1 MQEPPGGQVGAV
13 MVVGGGI
20 AGMQAS
26 LDLADAGFK
35 VYLVE
40 KEPAIGGHMAQLDK
54 TFPTNDCA
62 MCTISPKLVEVGCHR
77 NIELLTGTEVLA
89 LDGAAGDFTCTI
101 TQTARHVDPSKCT
114 GCGDCARVCPVSL
127 PDRFNEGL
135 STRRAAFKLYPQAT
149 PTAYAIEKRGVAPCR
164 DSCPAGQRAQGYIAM
179 IREGRYRDAQRAIA
193 EDNPFPAI
201 CGRICDRR
209 CETACNRGKADA
221 PVNIRGLKRFVADWA
236 AAQPPQPVEPAPR
249 KYPERVAIAGA
260 GPCGLTA
267 AQDLCKLGYGVVVY
281 EALPVAGGMLRVGVP
296 EFRLSAAIVEREVQA
311 ILDLG
316 VELRLGSRVDDPSGL
331 LAAGYAAVLV
341 AVGAHVGVRLPIPG
355 ANLQG
360 VMVNTDFL
368 REVRLGRAPDLAG
381 KRVLVLGGG
390 NVAIDVARTAV
401 RLRAAEVRMA
411 CIEEREQMPAHPW
424 EVEAAE
430 AEGVLLDPGCSFERI
445 LDDGAGG
452 AAGVECKKVSSA
464 EFDEKRRLRLE
475 TYPGTE
481 HVIPCDIAIFS
492 VGQRAGLAFPPEG
505 SGHPGIFASGDA
517 VTGTSFAIEAIAA
530 GHASAQSIHRYL
542 RGEPMQAPAMPGLPV
557 AHMEQA
563 EIDRRLRR
571 GEIVRKTRVAPPELP
586 AAQRRRGFDEIET
599 GYTEEQARR
608 EAGRCLS
615 CGVCAEC
622 LSCSYECKAGAI
634 DHDEASKTRA
644 IRVGA
649 VVLAPGYQAYRAE
662 ASQEYGL
669 GRYPNVVTSLQFE
682 RLLSASG
689 PTGGHVLRPSDGA
702 PARRIAFLQCI
713 GSRDREHDY
722 CSAVCCMSAA
732 KEAVMAREHD
742 PGAQT
747 TVFFMDAR
755 AFSKGY
761 SAYYRRARERC
772 GVGYVRCRVS
782 GLKEDPSNGDLLLRY
797 FDRDGDCAAGIR
809 EEQFDMVVLSVGMEI
824 SPSVRDLGRRLGIE
838 LDGYGFCRTVP
849 FQPLETTRPGIY
861 AVGPFREPK
870 DIPETVMEASGA
882 AAMAGGLLASARGS
896 LATAAV
902 YPPECDTSGEGPR
915 IGVFVCHCGSNIG
928 GFLDVPAVAE
938 YARGLAHVV
947 HSEDNLYTCSQDS
960 IRRITQQTRE
970 LGLTRV
976 VVASCTPLTHE
987 PLFQASIRQAGLN
1000 PYLFT
1005 MANIR
1010 NQCSW
1015 VHSFDRETA
1024 TAKARELVRMGV
1036 ARAARLTPLQLTSVA
1051 VVKRAL
1057 VIGGGPAGLESA
1069 LALSGLGIAVELIER
1084 TGTLGGNLRH
1094 VSYLRRGGE
1103 WLDPQ
1108 AYLGGLIAR
1117 AEADPRIAIRLR
1129 TELVETRGHKGN
1141 FTSRLRTPEGEIA
1154 CRHGAAIVAI
1164 GAREYRG
1171 PEYGLGANARI
1182 VTQRDLETSIA
1193 SGAAPR
1199 SVVMIQCVGPA
1210 ETVCTRTC
1218 CHSALKNAVRLKQI
1232 VPSAEV
1238 TVLYRDIQAYGFK
1251 ERLYTEARR
1260 LGVTFISYSGDRKPA
1275 VETAG
1280 GGLQLRVWAPELGR
1294 ELTFAPEAVVLS
1306 TPMVPS
1312 EGVRELAGRL
1322 KVATDLEGWLM
1333 EAHVKLRPVDFP
1345 TEGLYMAGAAHYPKL
1360 LEETIVQAQAA
1371 AARAATILCQDSL
1384 EVGGVVSQVDPDMCV
1399 GCLTCVRSCPYDVPE
1414 IRPEL
1419 TGVGKISGAAYIEP
1433 ALCHGCGICAA
1444 ECPARAI
1451 ETMHYRHEEM
1461 EGQVEALFER

>member
-1 MQEPPGGQVGAV
+1 
-13 MVVGGGI
+13 
-20 AGMQAS
+20 
-26 LDLADAGFK
+26 
-35 VYLVE
+35 
-40 KEPAIGGHMAQLDK
+40 
-54 TFPTNDCA
+54 
-62 MCTISPKLVEVGCHR
+62 
-77 NIELLTGTEVLA
+77 
-89 LDGAAGDFTCTI
+89 
-101 TQTARHVDPSKCT
+101 
-114 GCGDCARVCPVSL
+114 
-127 PDRFNEGL
+127 
-135 STRRAAFKLYPQAT
+135 
-149 PTAYAIEKRGVAPCR
+149 
-164 DSCPAGQRAQGYIAM
+164 
-179 IREGRYRDAQRAIA
+179 
-193 EDNPFPAI
+193 
-201 CGRICDRR
+201 
-209 CETACNRGKADA
+209 
-221 PVNIRGLKRFVADWA
+221 
-236 AAQPPQPVEPAPR
+236 
-249 KYPERVAIAGA
+249 
-260 GPCGLTA
+260 
-267 AQDLCKLGYGVVVY
+267 
-281 EALPVAGGMLRVGVP
+281 
-296 EFRLSAAIVEREVQA
+296 
-311 ILDLG
+311 
-316 VELRLGSRVDDPSGL
+316 
-331 LAAGYAAVLV
+331 
-341 AVGAHVGVRLPIPG
+341 
-355 ANLQG
+355 
-360 VMVNTDFL
+360 
-368 REVRLGRAPDLAG
+368 
-381 KRVLVLGGG
+381 
-390 NVAIDVARTAV
+390 
-401 RLRAAEVRMA
+401 
-411 CIEEREQMPAHPW
+411 
-424 EVEAAE
+424 
-430 AEGVLLDPGCSFERI
+430 
-445 LDDGAGG
+445 
-452 AAGVECKKVSSA
+452 
-464 EFDEKRRLRLE
+464 
-475 TYPGTE
+475 
-481 HVIPCDIAIFS
+481 
-492 VGQRAGLAFPPEG
+492 
-505 SGHPGIFASGDA
+505 
-517 VTGTSFAIEAIAA
+517 
-530 GHASAQSIHRYL
+530 
-542 RGEPMQAPAMPGLPV
+542 
-557 AHMEQA
+557 
-563 EIDRRLRR
+563 
-571 GEIVRKTRVAPPELP
+571 
-586 AAQRRRGFDEIET
+586 
-599 GYTEEQARR
+599 
-608 EAGRCLS
+608 
-615 CGVCAEC
+615 
-622 LSCSYECKAGAI
+622 
-634 DHDEASKTRA
+634 
-644 IRVGA
+644 
-649 VVLAPGYQAYRAE
+649 
-662 ASQEYGL
+662 
-669 GRYPNVVTSLQFE
+669 
-682 RLLSASG
+682 
-689 PTGGHVLRPSDGA
+689 
-702 PARRIAFLQCI
+702 
-713 GSRDREHDY
+713 
-722 CSAVCCMSAA
+722 
-732 KEAVMAREHD
+732 
-742 PGAQT
+742 
-747 TVFFMDAR
+747 
-755 AFSKGY
+755 
-761 SAYYRRARERC
+761 
-772 GVGYVRCRVS
+772 
-782 GLKEDPSNGDLLLRY
+782 
-797 FDRDGDCAAGIR
+797 
-809 EEQFDMVVLSVGMEI
+809 
-824 SPSVRDLGRRLGIE
+824 
-838 LDGYGFCRTVP
+838 
-849 FQPLETTRPGIY
+849 
-861 AVGPFREPK
+861 
-870 DIPETVMEASGA
+870 
-882 AAMAGGLLASARGS
+882 
-896 LATAAV
+896 
-902 YPPECDTSGEGPR
+902 
-915 IGVFVCHCGSNIG
+915 
-928 GFLDVPAVAE
+928 
-938 YARGLAHVV
+938 
-947 HSEDNLYTCSQDS
+947 
-960 IRRITQQTRE
+960 
-970 LGLTRV
+970 
-976 VVASCTPLTHE
+976 
-987 PLFQASIRQAGLN
+987 
-1000 PYLFT
+1000 

-1057 VIGGGPAGLESA
+1057 VIGGGPAGLEAA

>member
-1 MQEPPGGQVGAV
+1 MPELPGGQVGAV

-62 MCTISPKLVEVGCHR
+62 MCTISPKLVEAGRHR
-77 NIELLTGTEVLA
+77 NIELLTGTEVLG
-89 LDGAAGDFTCTI
+89 LDGAAGDFTATLA
-101 TQTARHVDPSKCT
+101 QTARHVDPLKCT
-114 GCGDCARVCPVSL
+114 GCGDCAKVCPVSL

-149 PTAYAIEKRGVAPCR
+149 PTAYAIEKRGIAPCR
-164 DSCPAGQRAQGYIAM
+164 DACPAGQRAQGYIAM
-179 IREGRYRDAQRAIA
+179 IREGRYRDALRVIA

-201 CGRICDRR
+201 CGRVCNHR

-221 PVNIRGLKRFVADWA
+221 PVNIHGLKRFVADWA
-236 AAQPPQPVEPAPR
+236 ATQPPQPVEPAPR
-249 KYPERVAIAGA
+249 KYTERIAILGS

-267 AQDLCKLGYGVVVY
+267 AQDLCKLGYGVVVH

-296 EFRLSAAIVEREVQA
+296 EFRLSGAIVEREVQA

-316 VELRLGSRVDDPSGL
+316 VELRLNSRVDDPNIL
-331 LAAGYAAVLV
+331 LTAGYAAALV

-360 VMVNTDFL
+360 VLVNTDFL
-368 REVRLGRAPDLAG
+368 REVRLGGAPDLAG

-390 NVAIDVARTAV
+390 NVAIDVARTAA
-401 RLRAAEVRMA
+401 RLGAAEVRMA
-411 CIEEREQMPAHPW
+411 CIEAREQMPAHPW

-430 AEGVLLDPGCSFERI
+430 AEGVILHPGRSFERI
-445 LDDGAGG
+445 LDDGAGR
-452 AAGVECKKVSSA
+452 AAGVECKKVASA
-464 EFDEKRRLRLE
+464 RFDEKRRLRLE
-475 TYPGTE
+475 THPGTE
-481 HVIPCDIAIFS
+481 HVIPCDIVIFS
-492 VGQRAGLAFPPEG
+492 VGQRAGLAIPPDTG
-505 SGHPGIFASGDA
+505 GHPGIFASGDA
-517 VTGTSFAIEAIAA
+517 VTGTAFAIEAIAA

-542 RGEPMQAPAMPGLPV
+542 RGEPAPTPAAPGLPV

-563 EIDRRLRR
+563 EIDGRLRR
-571 GEIVRKTRVAPPELP
+571 GEIVRQARVAP
-586 AAQRRRGFDEIET
+586 IET

-615 CGVCAEC
+615 CGVCSEC
-622 LSCSYECKAGAI
+622 LSCTYECKAGAI
-634 DHDEASKTRA
+634 DHDEASQTRA

-662 ASQEYGL
+662 LSQEYGL

-689 PTGGHVLRPSDGA
+689 PTMGRVLRPSDGA

-742 PGAQT
+742 PGAET

-761 SAYYRRARERC
+761 SAYYRRARERY
-772 GVGYVRCRVS
+772 GVRYLRCRIS
-782 GLKEDPSNGDLLLRY
+782 GLKEDPSSGDLLLRY
-797 FDRDGDCAAGIR
+797 LNRDGDCAAGIQ

-824 SPSVRDLGRRLGIE
+824 SPSVRDLGRRLSID
-838 LDGYGFCRTVP
+838 LDAYGFCRTVP
-849 FQPLETTRPGIY
+849 FRPLETTRPGIY
-861 AVGPFREPK
+861 AAGPFREPK
-870 DIPETVMEASGA
+870 DIPESVMEASGA
-882 AAMAGGLLASARGS
+882 AAMAGALLASARGS

-902 YPPECDTSGEGPR
+902 YPPERDTSGESAR

-947 HSEDNLYTCSQDS
+947 HSEANLYTCSQDS
-960 IRRITQQTRE
+960 IRRITRQTRE

-1024 TAKARELVRMGV
+1024 TAKARELVRMAV
-1036 ARAARLTPLQLTSVA
+1036 ARAARLTPLHMTSVA
-1051 VVKRAL
+1051 VTKCAL
-1057 VIGGGPAGLESA
+1057 VIGGGPAGIEAA
-1069 LALSGLGIAVELIER
+1069 LALSGQGIAVELIER
-1084 TGTLGGNLRH
+1084 TAALGGNLRH
-1094 VSYLRRGGE
+1094 LSYLRRDGE

-1108 AYLGGLIAR
+1108 AYLGRLIAR
-1117 AEADPRIAIRLR
+1117 AETDPRITIRLH
-1129 TELVETRGHKGN
+1129 TEVLETRGHKGN
-1141 FTSRLRTPEGEIA
+1141 FTSRLRTPEGETV
-1154 CRHGAAIVAI
+1154 CQHGAAIVAI

-1171 PEYGLGANARI
+1171 PEYGLGSDARI
-1182 VTQRDLETSIA
+1182 LTQRDLEAGIA
-1193 SGAAPR
+1193 AGAAPR

-1210 ETVCTRTC
+1210 ETVCARTC
-1218 CHSALKNAVRLKQI
+1218 CHTALKNAVRLKQAA
-1232 VPSAEV
+1232 PSAEV

-1260 LGVTFISYSGDRKPA
+1260 LGVTFISYSGDRKPE

-1294 ELTFAPEAVVLS
+1294 ELTLEPEAVVLS
-1306 TPMVPS
+1306 VPMVPS
-1312 EGVRELAGRL
+1312 EGAAELAGRL
-1322 KVATDLEGWLM
+1322 KVATDLDGWLM
-1333 EAHVKLRPVDFP
+1333 EVHVKLRPVDFA

-1384 EVGGVVSQVDPDMCV
+1384 EVGGAVSQVDPEMCV
-1399 GCLTCVRSCPYDVPE
+1399 GCLTCVRSCPYGVPE
-1414 IRPEL
+1414 IRPGL
-1419 TGVGKISGAAYIEP
+1419 AGVGKIPGAAYIEP
-1433 ALCHGCGICAA
+1433 AQCHGCGICTA

-1461 EGQVEALFER
+1461 ESQVEALMESHVEALFER